1 MLLVVGA
8 TNSSNS
14 YRLREIG
21 TELGVPSY
29 LIDDADN
36 LDPSWLDGVD
46 LVGVTAGASEPEEL
60 VQELIARLG
69 DFGDVQL
76 KELPGVEE
84 NIIFKLPNEL
94 KEAVRRN
101 ETSA

>member
-1 MLLVVGA
+1 
-8 TNSSNS
+8 
-14 YRLREIG
+14 
-21 TELGVPSY
+21 
-29 LIDDADN
+29 
-36 LDPSWLDGVD
+36 
-46 LVGVTAGASEPEEL
+46 L

-69 DFGDVQL
+69 DFGDGQL

-94 KEAVRRN
+94 KEAVRQS